1 MSTQSYAERE
11 ALIIAPYAMHSVNTQ
26 GRHVA
31 EEVHP
36 YRSPYQRDRDR
47 ITHSSAFRRLSRK
60 TQVFTRE
67 LGTNQ
72 TSSDYHRTRLTH
84 TLEVASIARTLGRSL
99 RLNEDLIEALAL
111 GHDVGHPPFGHAG
124 EAVLNGLLTE
134 EGGFNHNRQALRI
147 FEKLEERYPDR
158 AGLNLTV
165 EVLEGQQARGDK
177 KPRSGAEPIVE
188 HEQDGRLLETQ
199 VVDAA
204 DSIAYDAH
212 DADDALEAGLILL
225 NDMESLQLWR
235 ESIDRIRK
243 RYTALSDAE
252 LRRATIHEL
261 IDRQVSDLLT
271 QIHVGIKEHG
281 LTNVEQ
287 VRLAPTLA
295 CHSTEFAE
303 LKLEFERFLFTQ
315 VYRHPLVLE
324 HRAVAIDAL
333 EALFQ
338 NCLATPDRLPKV
350 FQSVITQES
359 LPRGV
364 ADFVAS
370 LTDDA
375 VLKGNYQIP

>member
-11 ALIIAPYAMHSVNTQ
+11 ALLLAPYAMQAIASQ
-26 GRHVA
+26 GRQVA
-31 EEVHP
+31 EEDHP

-47 ITHSSAFRRLSRK
+47 ITHCSAFRRLSRK
-60 TQVFTRE
+60 TQVFTLE
-67 LGTNQ
+67 LGKNQ

-99 RLNEDLIEALAL
+99 RLNEDLVEALAL

-124 EAVLNGLLTE
+124 EAVLDQLLKL

-147 FEKLEERYPDR
+147 FERLEERYPDR
-158 AGLNLTV
+158 IGLNLTF
-165 EVLEGQQARGDK
+165 EVLDGQQARSK
-177 KPRSGAEPIVE
+177 KSPRLGAESTPE
-188 HEQDGRLLETQ
+188 HKQDGRLLETQ

-212 DADDALEAGLILL
+212 DADDALEAGLIDLAEL
-225 NDMESLQLWR
+225 DSITLWR
-235 ESIDRIRK
+235 ESTHRMRR
-243 RYTALSDAE
+243 RYAALSDAD

-261 IDRQVSDLLT
+261 IDRRVGDLLT
-271 QIHVGIKEHG
+271 QIRTGIES
-281 LTNVEQ
+281 LQLSSVEQ
-287 VRLAPTLA
+287 VRQAPTLA
-295 CHSTEFAE
+295 IPSVELGE
-303 LKLEFERFLFTQ
+303 LKLEFERFLFTK

-324 HRAVAIDAL
+324 HRAIATEAL
-333 EALFQ
+333 EGLYRR
-338 NCLATPDRLPKV
+338 CLTTPERLPRV
-350 FQSVITQES
+350 FQSVIEQES

-375 VLKGNYQIP
+375 VLKGNSPI